1 VNVLCSYVQVVIM
14 AGAIYLPS
22 DVFPRD
28 TELSVIC

>member
-1 VNVLCSYVQVVIM
+1 MCCVRMFKLFIM